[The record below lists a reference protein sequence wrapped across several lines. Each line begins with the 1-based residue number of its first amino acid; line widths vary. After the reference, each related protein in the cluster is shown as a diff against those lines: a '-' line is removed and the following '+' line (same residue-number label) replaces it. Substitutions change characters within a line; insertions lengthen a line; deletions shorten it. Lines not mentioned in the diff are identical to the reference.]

1 MARGP
6 CQLLIKEEGLQ
17 GAVWTLEDKRLV
29 LQQPGNKKAQLCKEL
44 QAHSWHPFNWGG
56 QLRRE
61 HLWGLGKA
69 ESNRLVYPAAVPET
83 AQP

>member
-56 QLRRE
+56 
-61 HLWGLGKA
+61 
-69 ESNRLVYPAAVPET
+69 S
-83 AQP
+83 